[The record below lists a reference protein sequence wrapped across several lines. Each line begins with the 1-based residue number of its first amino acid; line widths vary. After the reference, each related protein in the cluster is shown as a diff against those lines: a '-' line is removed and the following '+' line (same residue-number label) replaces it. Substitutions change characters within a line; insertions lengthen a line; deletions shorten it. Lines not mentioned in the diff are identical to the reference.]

1 MNRPTPR
8 PLLLLVLLALAAG
21 CATAPATAP
30 PPPAAAA
37 EPAAAP
43 GVGAVDDAHSY
54 AEPWKVA
61 VRHLALD
68 LAVDFDRQVLSGH
81 ADLTLDRRD
90 PAADSL
96 VLDSRGLTVR
106 RVTLDGGAEA
116 EFEVG
121 DADPVLG
128 APLTIGIA
136 PDTEVVRVEYETSPD
151 AAALQW
157 LSPAQTAGGEHPF
170 LFSQCQAI
178 LCRTIIPLQ
187 DTPSVRFTYEAT
199 LRVPPELLAVMSAE
213 NPTAKNATGVYR
225 FEMPQAIP
233 SYLLALAVG
242 DLAFRSMGP
251 RTGVYAEPSVVDAA
265 AHEFAETEQ
274 MVEAAERLYGPY
286 RWGRYDLL
294 VLPPSFPFGGME
306 NPRLTFATPTIL
318 AGDRSL
324 VALVAH
330 ELGHSWSGNLVTNA
344 TWDDFWL
351 NEGFTVYVERRLMEE
366 LRGREYSEMLAT
378 LARQEVEATIADL
391 GPDSRDTHLHLDLA
405 GRDPDEGMTDIAYE
419 KGYLFLRALEEAV
432 GRDRW
437 DPFLRGWFERHAFE
451 PATSEL
457 FLAEVRERLLQP
469 AGIAPETVGLERWV
483 YGPGLPPNAPEPRT
497 AAFAEVEAELAS
509 WLAGEAAAADLATA
523 DWTTHEWLH
532 FLRALPAELT
542 AEQLAELDRAFGFTA
557 SGNSE
562 VLSAWLL
569 VAIANDYRAADRA
582 LEDFLMEVGRRK
594 FLDPLYRALAATPE
608 GRQRALAIYRRARP
622 GYHSV
627 SVGTIDEILGWE
639 G

>member
-1 MNRPTPR
+1 
-8 PLLLLVLLALAAG
+8 
-21 CATAPATAP
+21 
-30 PPPAAAA
+30 
-37 EPAAAP
+37 
-43 GVGAVDDAHSY
+43 
-54 AEPWKVA
+54 
-61 VRHLALD
+61 
-68 LAVDFDRQVLSGH
+68 
-81 ADLTLDRRD
+81 
-90 PAADSL
+90 
-96 VLDSRGLTVR
+96 
-106 RVTLDGGAEA
+106 
-116 EFEVG
+116 
-121 DADPVLG
+121 
-128 APLTIGIA
+128 
-136 PDTEVVRVEYETSPD
+136 
-151 AAALQW
+151 
-157 LSPAQTAGGEHPF
+157 
-170 LFSQCQAI
+170 
-178 LCRTIIPLQ
+178 
-187 DTPSVRFTYEAT
+187 
-199 LRVPPELLAVMSAE
+199 
-213 NPTAKNATGVYR
+213 
-225 FEMPQAIP
+225 
-233 SYLLALAVG
+233 
-242 DLAFRSMGP
+242 
-251 RTGVYAEPSVVDAA
+251 
-265 AHEFAETEQ
+265 
-274 MVEAAERLYGPY
+274 
-286 RWGRYDLL
+286 
-294 VLPPSFPFGGME
+294 ME

-483 YGPGLPPNAPEPRT
+483 YGPGLPPNAPDPRT
-497 AAFAEVEAELAS
+497 AAFAEVEAQLAA
-509 WLAGEAAAADLATA
+509 WLAGDAAAADLATA

-532 FLRALPAELT
+532 FLRALPEELT
-542 AEQLAELDRAFGFTA
+542 AEQLAELDSAFGFTA

-562 VLSAWLL
+562 ILSAWLL

-608 GRQRALAIYRRARP
+608 GRQRALEIYRRARP